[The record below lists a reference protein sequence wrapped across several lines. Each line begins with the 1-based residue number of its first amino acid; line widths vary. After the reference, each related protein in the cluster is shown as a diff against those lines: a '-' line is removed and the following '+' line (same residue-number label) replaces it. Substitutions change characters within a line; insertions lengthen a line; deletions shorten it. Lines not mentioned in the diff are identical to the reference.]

1 MVSPSEERLA
11 RWQIEKIFLV
21 SCFFRAHRAYLQKKG
36 DDRLKGLGCEDGCLS
51 ELDSERLTK
60 VEERAKSNTR
70 RLDRLEKL
78 IDEVHQQNE
87 HMARLV
93 AELKFTNRE
102 LASHDRRLREIEN
115 QPRKNVNMLIG
126 ALITAIVTA
135 IIGGISALLL

>member
-1 MVSPSEERLA
+1 M
-11 RWQIEKIFLV
+11 
-21 SCFFRAHRAYLQKKG
+21 KG
-36 DDRLKGLGCEDGCLS
+36 IGYENGCLS
-51 ELDSERLTK
+51 ELDGERLTK

-93 AELKFTNRE
+93 AELEFTNRE

-135 IIGGISALLL
+135 IIGGISALLF